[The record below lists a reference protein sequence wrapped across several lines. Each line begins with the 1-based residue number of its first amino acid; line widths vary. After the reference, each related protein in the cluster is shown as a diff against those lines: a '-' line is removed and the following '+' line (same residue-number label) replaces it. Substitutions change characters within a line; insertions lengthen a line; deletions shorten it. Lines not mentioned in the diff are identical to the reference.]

1 MNPFRRLRT
10 LSVTLACAASLL
22 TGCSDDT
29 DSSDEGKGLPMG
41 WIEQED
47 EQTGVGFALPPPEKG
62 ADEEQREGRTT
73 PVVSRNYTSNAGPLL
88 LSVQFLSTPDNPAAL
103 DNEVRVDRVPYLL
116 IDQMRTAGPV
126 EVDVLSNQA
135 VDEAGVPTYDARLQL
150 TSGGEEGVWSM
161 RSHELGEAVV
171 VSQVVAI
178 VEGDREEVEAQVA
191 TAFERLND
199 TIDIPESAQ

>member
-1 MNPFRRLRT
+1 MNLFSRLRA
-10 LSVTLACAASLL
+10 LPVALACAAALL
-22 TGCSDDT
+22 TGCSGDSDSPDDA
-29 DSSDEGKGLPMG
+29 KGLPMG

-47 EQTGVGFALPPPEKG
+47 EETGVGFALPPPEKG
-62 ADEEQREGRTT
+62 ADEEEREGRTT

-103 DNEVRVDRVPYLL
+103 DNEVRVDRTPYLL
-116 IDQMRTAGPV
+116 IDQMKTAGPL
-126 EVDVLSNQA
+126 EVDVLSNQ
-135 VDEAGVPTYDARLQL
+135 VVEDTEVPTYDARLQL
-150 TSGGEEGVWSM
+150 TNGGEVGVWSM

-199 TIDIPESAQ
+199 TIDIPESS

>member
-1 MNPFRRLRT
+1 MNIFSRLRA
-10 LSVTLACAASLL
+10 LPVAIACAAALL
-22 TGCSDDT
+22 TGCSGEG
-29 DSSDEGKGLPMG
+29 DSSDDGKGLPMG

-47 EQTGVGFALPPPEKG
+47 EETGVGFALPPPEKD

-73 PVVSRNYTSNAGPLL
+73 TVLSRNYTSNAGPLL

-116 IDQMRTAGPV
+116 IDQMKTAGPV
-126 EVDVLSNQA
+126 EVDVLSNQVVEDA
-135 VDEAGVPTYDARLQL
+135 ELPTYDARLQL
-150 TSGGEEGVWSM
+150 TSDGEVGVWSM

-199 TIDIPESAQ
+199 TIDIPESS